1 MNGPILDSL
10 GVWWGQRSAGELSID
25 RGGAMHFAYAP
36 DWLTDPEAPDL
47 SRAMPKR
54 EAEYDD
60 AICKAIFG
68 GLLPEEGQRTAI
80 ARALGVSPDNPF
92 RLLAAL
98 GGDVAGA
105 LAFLPTGEHP
115 LQAATGHPEPLDDAA
130 LAELIDRLPRVP
142 MLAGEGGARLSL
154 AGAQSKL
161 PVVLVGGQVAVPLPG
176 QPSTHLIKPEPDRFP
191 GLAANEAFCLALARA
206 IGLDAVEA
214 EWRQAKER
222 PYLLVTR
229 YDRDDRAAANG
240 VVQRLHQEDFAQ
252 ALGVPS
258 NRKYAAEGGPVF
270 RDCFALLR
278 ETAARPALEVLKL
291 VDAAIFNV
299 IIGNADAHAKNFSL
313 LRQEGTGNLIV
324 LAPLYDLVAT
334 VMWAELAPR
343 FAMTFGGAGT
353 LEQLEAKHFDRF
365 ATDAGVAAPFVRRR
379 ASQLAEAIAD
389 AIGRGLDVSGL
400 DDRGQIVAQADII
413 RDRAQRVVLKA
424 TARRRAGSPPRSR
437 L

>member
-1 MNGPILDSL
+1 MSGPILDSL
-10 GVWWGQRSAGELSID
+10 SVWWGQRIAGMLSID

-36 DWLTDPEAPDL
+36 DWLADLDTPAL

-60 AICKAIFG
+60 AICKAVFG

-115 LQAATGHPEPLDDAA
+115 PQAMTGDPEPLDDTA
-130 LAELIDRLPRVP
+130 LSELIGRLPRVP

-161 PVVLVGGQVAVPLPG
+161 PVVFVGGEIAVPLPG

-206 IGLDAVEA
+206 VGLGAVDA
-214 EWRQAKER
+214 EWRQVNGR

-229 YDRDDRAAANG
+229 YDRVAADG
-240 VVQRLHQEDFAQ
+240 EVRRLHQEDFAQ

-278 ETAARPALEVLKL
+278 EAAARPALEVLKL

-313 LRQEGTGNLIV
+313 LRQEVGGGPTV
-324 LAPLYDLVAT
+324 LAPLYDLVGT
-334 VMWAELAPR
+334 VMWPELSPR

-365 ATDAGVAAPFVRRR
+365 AADAGVAAPFVRRR
-379 ASQLAEAIAD
+379 ASQLAEAVAD
-389 AIGRGLDVSGL
+389 AIGHELNAPGLG
-400 DDRGQIVAQADII
+400 DRELIAAQANVI
-413 RDRAQRVVLKA
+413 RDRAQRVALKA
-424 TARRRAGSPPRSR
+424 IARD
-437 L
+437 

>member
-1 MNGPILDSL
+1 MSGPILDSL
-10 GVWWGQRSAGELSID
+10 AVWWGQRIAGTLSID
-25 RGGAMHFAYAP
+25 RGGAMHFSYAP
-36 DWLTDPEAPDL
+36 DWLTDPATSDL

-54 EAEYDD
+54 EAECDD
-60 AICKAIFG
+60 AICKAVFG

-105 LAFLPTGEHP
+105 LAFLPTGEIP
-115 LQAATGHPEPLDDAA
+115 PEATTGDPEPLDDAA
-130 LAELIDRLPRVP
+130 FVELIDRLPRVP

-161 PVVLVGGQVAVPLPG
+161 PVVLVSGKIAVPLPG

-191 GLAANEAFCLALARA
+191 GLAANEALCLALARA
-206 IGLDAVEA
+206 VGLDAVDA
-214 EWRQAKER
+214 EWRQVNGRA
-222 PYLLVTR
+222 YLLVTR
-229 YDRDDRAAANG
+229 YDRVTADGEAR
-240 VVQRLHQEDFAQ
+240 RLHQEDFAQ

-278 ETAARPALEVLKL
+278 EAAARPAPEVLKL

-313 LRQEGTGNLIV
+313 LRQERVGNPIV
-324 LAPLYDLVAT
+324 LAPLYDLVGT
-334 VMWAELAPR
+334 VMWAELSPR

-353 LEQLEAKHFDRF
+353 LEQLESKHFDRF
-365 ATDAGVAAPFVRRR
+365 AADAGVAAPFVRRR
-379 ASQLAEAIAD
+379 ASQLAEAVAD
-389 AIGRGLDVSGL
+389 EIERDLKVPGLG
-400 DDRGQIVAQADII
+400 DRGPIEAQANVI
-413 RDRAQRVVLKA
+413 RDRAQRVTLKA
-424 TARRRAGSPPRSR
+424 TARG
-437 L
+437 

>member
-1 MNGPILDSL
+1 MTGPILDSL
-10 GVWWGQRSAGELSID
+10 AVWWGERIAGTLSID
-25 RGGAMHFAYAP
+25 RGGAMHFDYAP
-36 DWLTDPEAPDL
+36 DWLADPDTPAL

-54 EAEYDD
+54 EAEYGD
-60 AICKAIFG
+60 AICKAVFG

-105 LAFLPTGEHP
+105 LAFLPLGEQP
-115 LQAATGHPEPLDDAA
+115 PQAAAGQPEPLNDAA
-130 LAELIDRLPRVP
+130 LAELLDRLPRVP

-161 PVVLVGGQVAVPLPG
+161 PVVLVDGQVAVPLPG
-176 QPSTHLIKPEPDRFP
+176 QPSTHLIKPEPDRFA

-206 IGLDAVEA
+206 VGLDVVEC
-214 EWRQAKER
+214 EWREASER
-222 PYLLVTR
+222 PYILVTR
-229 YDRDDRAAANG
+229 YDRAGEGGTVR
-240 VVQRLHQEDFAQ
+240 RLHQEDFAQ

-278 ETAARPALEVLKL
+278 EATARPAREVLKL

-313 LRQEGTGNLIV
+313 LRQEGAGSPIV

-334 VMWAELAPR
+334 VMWAELSPR
-343 FAMTFGGAGT
+343 FAMTFGGAAT
-353 LEQLEAKHFDRF
+353 LEQLDAKHFDRF
-365 ATDAGVAAPFVRRR
+365 SADAGIAAPFVRRR
-379 ASQLAEAIAD
+379 AGELAAAISA
-389 AIGRGLDVSGL
+389 AIDRGLEVQGL
-400 DDRGQIVAQADII
+400 YEQEAAAMLGEAI
-413 RDRAQRVVLKA
+413 RDRAGRVALKA
-424 TARRRAGSPPRSR
+424 GARS
-437 L
+437 

>member
-1 MNGPILDSL
+1 MSGPILDSL
-10 GVWWGQRSAGELSID
+10 SVWWGQRIAGTLSID
-25 RGGAMHFAYAP
+25 RSGAMHFAYAP
-36 DWLTDPEAPDL
+36 KWLADPEAPSL

-60 AICKAIFG
+60 AICKAVFG

-115 LQAATGHPEPLDDAA
+115 SQAMKGDPEPLDDTA
-130 LAELIDRLPRVP
+130 LSELIGRLPRVP

-161 PVVLVGGQVAVPLPG
+161 PVVLVDGEIAVPLPG

-191 GLAANEAFCLALARA
+191 GLAANEAFCLALACA
-206 IGLDAVEA
+206 VGLDAADA
-214 EWRQAKER
+214 EWRQANGR

-229 YDRDDRAAANG
+229 YDRVAADG
-240 VVQRLHQEDFAQ
+240 EVRRLHQEDFAQ

-270 RDCFALLR
+270 RDCFSLLR
-278 ETAARPALEVLKL
+278 EAAARPVLEVLKL

-313 LRQEGTGNLIV
+313 LQQEDGGGPIV
-324 LAPLYDLVAT
+324 LAPLYDLVGT
-334 VMWAELAPR
+334 VMWPELSPR

-365 ATDAGVAAPFVRRR
+365 TADAGVAAPFVRRR
-379 ASQLAEAIAD
+379 ALQLAEAVAD
-389 AIGRGLDVSGL
+389 AIGRDLTVPGL
-400 DDRGQIVAQADII
+400 DDREAIAAQADLI
-413 RDRAQRVVLKA
+413 RDRAQRFALKA
-424 TARRRAGSPPRSR
+424 SARNR
-437 L
+437 

>member
-1 MNGPILDSL
+1 MSGPILDSL
-10 GVWWGQRSAGELSID
+10 SVWWGQRIAGTLSID

-36 DWLTDPEAPDL
+36 DWLTDPATSDL

-60 AICKAIFG
+60 AICKAVFG

-115 LQAATGHPEPLDDAA
+115 PQAMTGDSEPLDDTA
-130 LAELIDRLPRVP
+130 LSELIGRLPRVP

-161 PVVLVGGQVAVPLPG
+161 PVVLVDGEIAVPLPG

-191 GLAANEAFCLALARA
+191 GLAANEAFCLVLARA
-206 IGLDAVEA
+206 VGLDAVDA
-214 EWRQAKER
+214 QWRQVNGR

-229 YDRDDRAAANG
+229 YDRVTTDGEAR
-240 VVQRLHQEDFAQ
+240 RLHQEDFAQ

-278 ETAARPALEVLKL
+278 EATARPAPEVLKL

-313 LRQEGTGNLIV
+313 LRQERVGNPIV
-324 LAPLYDLVAT
+324 LAPLYDLVGT
-334 VMWAELAPR
+334 VMWAELSPR

-353 LEQLEAKHFDRF
+353 LEQLESKHFDRF
-365 ATDAGVAAPFVRRR
+365 AADAGVAAPFVRRR
-379 ASQLAEAIAD
+379 ASQLAEAVAD
-389 AIGRGLDVSGL
+389 EIERDLKVPGLGDG
-400 DDRGQIVAQADII
+400 GPIEAQANVI
-413 RDRAQRVVLKA
+413 RDRAQRVTLKA
-424 TARRRAGSPPRSR
+424 TARG
-437 L
+437 

>member
-1 MNGPILDSL
+1 MSGSILDSL
-10 GVWWGQRSAGELSID
+10 SVWWGERVAGTLSID

-36 DWLTDPEAPDL
+36 DWLIDPATPDL

-60 AICKAIFG
+60 AICKAVFG

-115 LQAATGHPEPLDDAA
+115 PQATTGHPEPLDDTE
-130 LAELIDRLPRVP
+130 LAELVERLPRVP

-161 PVVLVGGQVAVPLPG
+161 PVVLVGGEIAVPLPG

-206 IGLDAVEA
+206 VGLDAVDA
-214 EWRQAKER
+214 EWRQVNGR
-222 PYLLVTR
+222 PYLLVIR
-229 YDRDDRAAANG
+229 YDRVAADG
-240 VVQRLHQEDFAQ
+240 EVRRLHQEDFAQ

-278 ETAARPALEVLKL
+278 EAAARPALEVLKL

-313 LRQEGTGNLIV
+313 LRQEDGSGPIV
-324 LAPLYDLVAT
+324 LAPLYDLVGT
-334 VMWAELAPR
+334 VMWPELSPR

-353 LEQLEAKHFDRF
+353 LEQVEAKHFDRF
-365 ATDAGVAAPFVRRR
+365 AADAGVAAPFVRRR
-379 ASQLAEAIAD
+379 APQLAEAVAD
-389 AIGRGLDVSGL
+389 AIGRDLSVPGL
-400 DDRGQIVAQADII
+400 DDREPIAAQASII
-413 RDRAQRVVLKA
+413 RDRAQRFALKA
-424 TARRRAGSPPRSR
+424 SARDR
-437 L
+437 

>member
-1 MNGPILDSL
+1 MSGPILDSL
-10 GVWWGQRSAGELSID
+10 AVWWGQRIAGTLSID

-36 DWLTDPEAPDL
+36 DWLTDPATSDL

-60 AICKAIFG
+60 AICKAVFG

-105 LAFLPTGEHP
+105 LAFLPTGENP
-115 LQAATGHPEPLDDAA
+115 PTVTTGDPEALEDVA
-130 LAELIDRLPRVP
+130 LADLISRLPRVP

-161 PVVLVGGQVAVPLPG
+161 PVVLVGGKIAVPLPG

-191 GLAANEAFCLALARA
+191 GLAANEAFCLALARTV
-206 IGLDAVEA
+206 GLDAVDA
-214 EWRQAKER
+214 EWRQVNGRA
-222 PYLLVTR
+222 YLLVTR
-229 YDRDDRAAANG
+229 YDRVTADGETR
-240 VVQRLHQEDFAQ
+240 RLHQEDFAQ

-278 ETAARPALEVLKL
+278 EAAARPALEVLKL

-313 LRQEGTGNLIV
+313 LRQEANGSQIV
-324 LAPLYDLVAT
+324 LAPLYDLVGT
-334 VMWAELAPR
+334 VMWPELSPR

-353 LEQLEAKHFDRF
+353 LEQLEPKHFNRF
-365 ATDAGVAAPFVRRR
+365 ASDAGVAVPFVRRR
-379 ASQLAEAIAD
+379 ALQLADAVAD
-389 AIGRGLDVSGL
+389 AIERDLNVPGL
-400 DDRGQIVAQADII
+400 DDREPITAQANVIL
-413 RDRAQRVVLKA
+413 DRAQRVALKV
-424 TARRRAGSPPRSR
+424 RA
-437 L
+437 